1 MKFWIKLI
9 YVFYTVFH
17 QHDILILKMFET
29 SGMKLIKLRVRI
41 TNKWLKKT
49 IFNNSYEKLC

>member
-1 MKFWIKLI
+1 
-9 YVFYTVFH
+9 
-17 QHDILILKMFET
+17 MFET